1 MPKFP
6 EQPRTD
12 HAPEG
17 KVPNPRK
24 SHWGEH
30 AVGSSTGAGVGHNE
44 SMNRM
49 PHPFRD
55 RFEPNDESGE
65 GKG

>member
-1 MPKFP
+1 M
-6 EQPRTD
+6 
-12 HAPEG
+12 APEG
-17 KVPNPRK
+17 EVPHPRK
-24 SHWGEH
+24 KFTSEH
-30 AVGSSTGAGVGHNE
+30 SVSSSESAFGGHNE

-55 RFEPNDESGE
+55 GFLPNEESGE